1 MNAIFMNSESS
12 KISDPNSLVLN
23 IAGRIQSDEYLAL
36 SNCYTYRNIK
46 TSKKAKNSKY
56 QDQHGMKNLNFLMDH
71 ILFPI
76 FKSILSTLLKNMK
89 HSLIT

>member
-12 KISDPNSLVLN
+12 KTSDPNSLVIN

-36 SNCYTYRNIK
+36 SNCYTYKNIK
-46 TSKKAKNSKY
+46 TSKKAINSKY

>member
-12 KISDPNSLVLN
+12 KTSDPNSSVLN

-36 SNCYTYRNIK
+36 SNSYTYKNIK
-46 TSKKAKNSKY
+46 TSKKAINSKY
-56 QDQHGMKNLNFLMDH
+56 QDQNGMKNLNFLMDH

-76 FKSILSTLLKNMK
+76 FKSILSTVLKNMK

>member
-12 KISDPNSLVLN
+12 KTSDPNSLVLN
-23 IAGRIQSDEYLAL
+23 IAGRIQSDEYLVL

-46 TSKKAKNSKY
+46 ASKKAKNSKY

>member
-1 MNAIFMNSESS
+1 MNGIFMNSESS
-12 KISDPNSLVLN
+12 KTSDPNSLVLN

-36 SNCYTYRNIK
+36 SNFYTYKNIK
-46 TSKKAKNSKY
+46 TSKKAINSKY

>member
-12 KISDPNSLVLN
+12 KTSDPNSLVLN

-36 SNCYTYRNIK
+36 SNSYTYKNIK
-46 TSKKAKNSKY
+46 TSKKAINSKY
-56 QDQHGMKNLNFLMDH
+56 QDQNGMKNLNFLMDH